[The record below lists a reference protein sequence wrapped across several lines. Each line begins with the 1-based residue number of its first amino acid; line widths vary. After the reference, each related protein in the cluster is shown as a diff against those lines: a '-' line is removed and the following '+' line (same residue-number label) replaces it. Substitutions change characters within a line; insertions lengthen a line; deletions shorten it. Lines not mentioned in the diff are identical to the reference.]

1 MVIAKLVS
9 GIALLIVFGWI
20 LLRNKERKGVIHSLF
35 RIDTL
40 VGIVAGIYLILT
52 SVISIWG

>member
-20 LLRNKERKGVIHSLF
+20 LPRNKERKGVIHSLF

-52 SVISIWG
+52 SVISILG